1 MFPGKVQDSFVN
13 RLPDVHAPP
22 VFVHAQVVDVECLD
36 ICQYIVI
43 QMLLENTEGVAL
55 QAVVLIH
62 GGEDRPAF
70 IFQDLTQLFVR
81 ILSLTVFEQIWPA
94 FVVDQGDLR
103 QQFVDPFDIFF

>member
-1 MFPGKVQDSFVN
+1 
-13 RLPDVHAPP
+13 
-22 VFVHAQVVDVECLD
+22 
-36 ICQYIVI
+36 
-43 QMLLENTEGVAL
+43 MLLENTEGVAQ

-103 QQFVDPFDIFF
+103 QQFVDPFDIFFRCHSYFHFHLSFSLVSVIKILSHFTAVSKESD